1 MVEKQVAGDAKLKL
15 GFRQTLI
22 SLREATWLALDA
34 LRTHKL
40 RTFLTLLGVIL
51 AVTTLVSVM
60 SVLNG
65 LNLYVSTKIANLGS
79 NAFIIDKYGIITSYE
94 AFLKA
99 QKRPVLTMA
108 DYYAMKDS
116 LRYARNVAGEEGGSA
131 DVHNGRIIDEDV
143 NLLGATPEFTQVE
156 NFDIAVGREFT
167 EEDELHRAAICF
179 IGHDVAQQLFPS
191 TDPIGHEIRVGEEQY
206 QIVGVAKSLGTVLG
220 QSQDNF
226 VMIPL
231 STYREAWAQQEDSVT
246 IFIQAISTDAIP
258 AAVDEARVFL
268 RARHHQRYRDAD
280 DFGIIESSSITDLW
294 KKLTTNIFGIAV
306 WLTSVF
312 LVVGGIVIMN
322 IMLASV
328 TERTREIGVRKSLG
342 ARRRDIVLQF
352 LMESSTLAAA
362 GGAMGILLA
371 EAVTMLVRATTPMP
385 MSVPLYSILIA
396 LVLSSAVGLFF
407 GIYPAVR
414 ASRLDPIE
422 ALRAET

>member
-1 MVEKQVAGDAKLKL
+1 MPSDPRLRL

-22 SLREATWLALDA
+22 ALREATWLALDT

-51 AVTTLVSVM
+51 AVATLVSVM

-79 NAFIIDKYGIITSYE
+79 NAFIIDKFGIITSYE

-99 QKRPVLTMA
+99 QKRPPLKMT
-108 DYYAMKDS
+108 DYYAMKEN
-116 LRYARNVAGEEGGSA
+116 LRYARNVAGEESTSA
-131 DVHNGRIIDEDV
+131 DVHNGRQIDEDV
-143 NLLGATPEFTQVE
+143 NLLGATPEFSQVE
-156 NFDIAVGREFT
+156 NFDIAVGRPFT
-167 EEDELHRAAICF
+167 EEDEVHRAAICV
-179 IGHDVAQQLFPS
+179 IGHDVATQLFPA
-191 TDPIGHEIRVGEEQY
+191 TDPIGRQIRVGEEQY
-206 QIVGVAKSLGTVLG
+206 QIVGVAKALGTVLG
-220 QSQDNF
+220 QSRDNF
-226 VMIPL
+226 VMTPL
-231 STYREAWAQQEDSVT
+231 STYREAWAQEEDTIT
-246 IFIQAISTDAIP
+246 IFVQATSTGAMP
-258 AAVDEARVFL
+258 ASIDEARVLL
-268 RARHHQRYRDAD
+268 RARHHRRYQDPD

-294 KKLTTNIFGIAV
+294 KKLTTNIFGIAI

-362 GGAMGILLA
+362 GGVVGVIFA
-371 EAVTMLVRATTPMP
+371 EAVTLLVRATTPMP
-385 MSVPLYSILIA
+385 MSIPIYSIVIA

>member
-1 MVEKQVAGDAKLKL
+1 MAGDPKLRL
-15 GFRQTLI
+15 GLRQTI
-22 SLREATWLALDA
+22 VSLREATWLALDT

-79 NAFIIDKYGIITSYE
+79 NVFIFDKYGIITSYE

-99 QKRPVLTMA
+99 QKRPALTMA
-108 DYYAMKDS
+108 DYYAMKEN
-116 LRYARNVAGEEGGSA
+116 LRYARNVAGLEQTTA
-131 DVHNGRIIDEDV
+131 DIHNGRIIDEDV
-143 NLLGATPEFTQVE
+143 NVLGATPEITQVE
-156 NFDIAVGREFT
+156 NYDIAVGRAFT
-167 EEDELHRAAICF
+167 EEDELHRTAICLL
-179 IGHDVAQQLFPS
+179 GHDVAQQLFPT
-191 TDPIGHEIRVGEEQY
+191 TDPIGREIRVGEEQY
-206 QIVGVAKSLGTVLG
+206 QVVGVAKPRGTVLG

-231 STYREAWAQQEDSVT
+231 STYRQAWAQQNDTVI

-258 AAVDEARVFL
+258 VAVDEARVFL
-268 RARHHQRYRDAD
+268 RARHHRRYEDPD
-280 DFGIIESSSITDLW
+280 DFGVIESSSITSLW
-294 KKLTTNIFGIAV
+294 KELTSNIFAIAV

-312 LVVGGIVIMN
+312 LVVGGVVIMN
-322 IMLASV
+322 IMMASV

-362 GGAMGILLA
+362 GGAMGVILA

-422 ALRAET
+422 ALRMET

>member
-1 MVEKQVAGDAKLKL
+1 MPENPELRL
-15 GFRQTLI
+15 GLRQTLI
-22 SLREATWLALDA
+22 ALREATLLALDT

-79 NAFIIDKYGIITSYE
+79 NVSIFDKYGILTSYE

-99 QKRPVLTMA
+99 QKRPSLTMA
-108 DYYAMKDS
+108 DYYAMKED
-116 LRYARNVAGEEGGSA
+116 LRYTRNVAGLEQTIA
-131 DVHNGRIIDEDV
+131 DIHNGRIIDEDV
-143 NLLGATPEFTQVE
+143 NVLGATPEITQVE
-156 NFDIAVGREFT
+156 NYDIAVGREFT

-179 IGHDVAQQLFPS
+179 LGHDVAQQLFPS
-191 TDPIGHEIRVGEEQY
+191 IDPVGREVRVGEEQY
-206 QIVGVAKSLGTVLG
+206 QVVGVAKPLGTVLG
-220 QSQDNF
+220 QSRDNF
-226 VMIPL
+226 VMMPL
-231 STYREAWAQQEDSVT
+231 STYREAWAQQNDTVL

-258 AAVDEARVFL
+258 ASVDEARVL
-268 RARHHQRYRDAD
+268 MRSRHHLRYQDAD

-294 KKLTTNIFGIAV
+294 KKLTTNIFGIAI

-352 LMESSTLAAA
+352 LMESSTLSAA
-362 GGAMGILLA
+362 GGAMGVIVA

-396 LVLSSAVGLFF
+396 LVLSTAVGLFF

>member
-1 MVEKQVAGDAKLKL
+1 MAKNAKLKL

-22 SLREATWLALDA
+22 TLREATLLALDT

-79 NAFIIDKYGIITSYE
+79 NAFMVDKYGIITSYE
-94 AFLKA
+94 AYLKA
-99 QKRPVLTMA
+99 QKRPNLTMA
-108 DYYAMKDS
+108 DYYAMKEN
-116 LRYARNVAGEEGGSA
+116 LRYARNVAGYEATVA
-131 DVHNGRIIDEDV
+131 DVHNGRQIDEDV
-143 NLLGATPEFTQVE
+143 NVIGATPELAQVE

-167 EEDELHRAAICF
+167 EEDEMHRTPICI
-179 IGHDVAQQLFPS
+179 IGHDVATRLFTS
-191 TDPIGHEIRVGEEQY
+191 TDPMGREIRVGEEEY
-206 QIVGVAKSLGTVLG
+206 QVVGVAKARGTVLG

-226 VMIPL
+226 VMLPL
-231 STYREAWAQQEDSVT
+231 STYVEAWAQPDDT
-246 IFIQAISTDAIP
+246 ITFFVQAISTDAIP

-268 RARHHQRYRDAD
+268 RARHHQRYSDPD
-280 DFGIIESSSITDLW
+280 DFEIVEPSSIMGLW
-294 KKLTTNIFGIAV
+294 KNLTTNIFAIAV
-306 WLTSVF
+306 WLTGVF

-322 IMLASV
+322 IMMASV

-342 ARRRDIVLQF
+342 AKRRDIVMQF

-362 GGAMGILLA
+362 GGAMGVLLA
-371 EAVTMLVRATTPMP
+371 EGVTMLVRATTPMP
-385 MSVPLYSILIA
+385 MSVPFYSVVIA
-396 LVLSSAVGLFF
+396 LLLSSAVGLFF

>member
-1 MVEKQVAGDAKLKL
+1 MYTPSDLKLRL

-22 SLREATWLALDA
+22 SLREATWLALDT

-79 NAFIIDKYGIITSYE
+79 NAFILDKYGIITSYE
-94 AFLKA
+94 GFLKA
-99 QKRPVLTMA
+99 QKRPRLTMA
-108 DYYAMKDS
+108 DYYAMKEN
-116 LRYARNVAGEEGGSA
+116 LQYAKTVAGEENTVA
-131 DVHNGRIIDEDV
+131 DVHNGRLIDEDV
-143 NLLGATPEFTQVE
+143 TLLGATPEFTQVRE
-156 NFDIAVGREFT
+156 YDIAVGREFT

-179 IGHDVAQQLFPS
+179 IGHDVAQQLFPAI
-191 TDPIGHEIRVGEEQY
+191 DPIGREIRVGEEQY
-206 QIVGVAKSLGTVLG
+206 QIVGVAKALGTELG

-226 VMIPL
+226 VMVPL
-231 STYREAWAQQEDSVT
+231 STYREAWAQEEDSVT
-246 IFIQAISTDAIP
+246 IFVGAISTDAIP

-268 RARHHQRYRDAD
+268 RARHHRRYQDED

-362 GGAMGILLA
+362 GGAMGVIVA
-371 EAVTMLVRATTPMP
+371 EGVTMLVRATTPMP
-385 MSVPLYSILIA
+385 MNIPIYSILIA

>member
-1 MVEKQVAGDAKLKL
+1 MANKPKLKL
-15 GFRQTLI
+15 GLRQTLI
-22 SLREATWLALDA
+22 SLREATWLALDT

-51 AVTTLVSVM
+51 AVTTLVAVM

-65 LNLYVSTKIANLGS
+65 LNLYVSTKVANLGS
-79 NAFIIDKYGIITSYE
+79 NAFMVDKYGIITSYE

-99 QKRPVLTMA
+99 QKRPNLTMA
-108 DYYAMKDS
+108 DYYAMKEN
-116 LRYARNVAGEEGGSA
+116 LRYARNVAGYEATSA
-131 DVHNGRIIDEDV
+131 DAHFGRQIDEDV
-143 NLLGATPEFTQVE
+143 NVLGATPEFTQIE
-156 NFDIAVGREFT
+156 SFEIAIGRPFT
-167 EEDELHRAAICF
+167 EEDELHREPICLL
-179 IGHDVAQQLFPS
+179 GSDVAKQLFP
-191 TDPIGHEIRVGEEQY
+191 TIDPIGREIRVGEEQY
-206 QIVGVAKSLGTVLG
+206 QVVGVAKPLGTVLG
-220 QSQDNF
+220 QSRDNF
-226 VMIPL
+226 VMTPL
-231 STYREAWAQQEDSVT
+231 STYREAWARTNDSVT
-246 IFIQAISTDAIP
+246 IIIQAISTDAIP

-268 RARHHQRYRDAD
+268 RARHHQRYADAD

-362 GGAMGILLA
+362 GGAMGVILA
-371 EAVTMLVRATTPMP
+371 EGVTMLVRATTPMP
-385 MSVPLYSILIA
+385 MSVPIYSILIA

>member
-1 MVEKQVAGDAKLKL
+1 MPTNPQLRL
-15 GFRQTLI
+15 GLRQTLI
-22 SLREATWLALDA
+22 ALREATLLALDT

-79 NAFIIDKYGIITSYE
+79 NVTIFDKYGIITSYE

-99 QKRPVLTMA
+99 QKRPSLTMA
-108 DYYAMKDS
+108 DYYAMKQD
-116 LRYARNVAGEEGGSA
+116 LRYTRNVAGLEQTTA
-131 DVHNGRIIDEDV
+131 DIHNGRIIDEDV
-143 NLLGATPEFTQVE
+143 NVLGATPEITQVE
-156 NFDIAVGREFT
+156 NYDIAVGREFT
-167 EEDELHRAAICF
+167 EEDELHRAAVCF
-179 IGHDVAQQLFPS
+179 LGHDVAQQLFPS
-191 TDPIGHEIRVGEEQY
+191 IDPVGREVRVGEEQY
-206 QIVGVAKSLGTVLG
+206 QVVGVAKPLGTVLG
-220 QSQDNF
+220 QSRDNF
-226 VMIPL
+226 VMMPL
-231 STYREAWAQQEDSVT
+231 STYREAWAQQNDTVL

-258 AAVDEARVFL
+258 ASVDEARVL
-268 RARHHQRYRDAD
+268 MRSRHHLRYQDAD

-294 KKLTTNIFGIAV
+294 KKLTTNIFGIAI

-352 LMESSTLAAA
+352 LMESSTLSAA
-362 GGAMGILLA
+362 GGAMGVIAA

-396 LVLSSAVGLFF
+396 LVLSTAVGLFF

>member
-1 MVEKQVAGDAKLKL
+1 MPSDPKLRL
-15 GFRQTLI
+15 GFRQTLV
-22 SLREATWLALDA
+22 SLREATWLALDT

-79 NAFIIDKYGIITSYE
+79 NAFILDKYGIITSYE
-94 AFLKA
+94 GFLKA
-99 QKRPVLTMA
+99 QKRPRLTMA
-108 DYYAMKDS
+108 DYYAMKEN
-116 LRYARNVAGEEGGSA
+116 LQYAKTVAGEENTVA
-131 DVHNGRIIDEDV
+131 DVHNGRLIDEDV
-143 NLLGATPEFTQVE
+143 TLLGATPEFTQVRE
-156 NFDIAVGREFT
+156 YDIAVGREFT

-179 IGHDVAQQLFPS
+179 IGHDVAQQLFPAI
-191 TDPIGHEIRVGEEQY
+191 DPIGREIRVGEEQY
-206 QIVGVAKSLGTVLG
+206 QIVGVAKALGTELG

-226 VMIPL
+226 VMVPL
-231 STYREAWAQQEDSVT
+231 STYREAWAQEEDSVT
-246 IFIQAISTDAIP
+246 IFVGAISTDAIP

-268 RARHHQRYRDAD
+268 RARHHRRYQDED

-362 GGAMGILLA
+362 GGAMGVIVA
-371 EAVTMLVRATTPMP
+371 EGVTILVRATTPMP
-385 MSVPLYSILIA
+385 MNIPIYSILIA